1 MLFVYFMFKNLT
13 LFLNNYILYLSCVQK
28 QYYIFKQRRIIYGK
42 GLLII
47 SSVNNIG
54 SNKNDVFKELTWLKD
69 HHIETIFADYPATQI
84 FDNPMANELALNVII
99 DVYASLLDNKTFD
112 IRSTMAAPTGRK
124 KISFPSNWE
133 SLYALWDNGEISAKE
148 FMEKSGLKKGTF
160 YHLVNEY
167 RELLLFPSYI
177 SILLYHLYVT
187 LLHILHSPI
196 LPHSVRSPMNNMHLL
211 YMSLLSA
218 FLLPLV

>member
-1 MLFVYFMFKNLT
+1 MTSAKIYVYIKKGEDMATINT
-13 LFLNNYILYLSCVQK
+13 LLQKASHGREPYYDLYTDSNRDYIAFNQLKRDIQK
-28 QYYIFKQRRIIYGK
+28 QK

-54 SNKNDVFKELTWLKD
+54 SNKNDVFKELTWLKE

-167 RELLLFPSYI
+167 RELLEI
-177 SILLYHLYVT
+177 NKHTMGVG
-187 LLHILHSPI
+187 
-196 LPHSVRSPMNNMHLL
+196 
-211 YMSLLSA
+211 
-218 FLLPLV
+218 

>member
-1 MLFVYFMFKNLT
+1 MTSDKIYVYIKKGEDMAAINT
-13 LFLNNYILYLSCVQK
+13 LLQKASHGREPYYDLYTDSNRDYIAFNQLKRDIKK
-28 QYYIFKQRRIIYGK
+28 QK

-54 SNKNDVFKELTWLKD
+54 SNKNDVFKELTWLKE

-133 SLYALWDNGEISAKE
+133 NLYALWDNGEISAKE

-167 RELLLFPSYI
+167 RELLEI
-177 SILLYHLYVT
+177 NKHTMGVG
-187 LLHILHSPI
+187 
-196 LPHSVRSPMNNMHLL
+196 
-211 YMSLLSA
+211 
-218 FLLPLV
+218 

>member
-1 MLFVYFMFKNLT
+1 MTSDKIYIYIKKGEDMAAINT
-13 LFLNNYILYLSCVQK
+13 LLQKASHGREPYYDLYTDSNRDYIAFNQLKRDIQK
-28 QYYIFKQRRIIYGK
+28 QK

-54 SNKNDVFKELTWLKD
+54 SNKNDVFKELTWLKE

-167 RELLLFPSYI
+167 RELLEI
-177 SILLYHLYVT
+177 NKHTMGVG
-187 LLHILHSPI
+187 
-196 LPHSVRSPMNNMHLL
+196 
-211 YMSLLSA
+211 
-218 FLLPLV
+218 